1 MATFEHGHPV
11 VSTPRAVIV
20 IVTGVLVLYLTAW
33 YVVGHRQRDD
43 HVIYIKVAYGNQPG
57 EPVDLAAKEWAR
69 LVRGRSGGR
78 VVLQLFPSNQLGS
91 QKDVTEQAMMGG
103 NVLQITD
110 PAFLMDLVPDMGI
123 LAGPF
128 LCDSYDE
135 LLYLI
140 ETDWWK
146 QLEKKLRQRGLRIVA
161 GNWLYGTRHTLAS
174 KPVYKPEDFRGM
186 KIRCPNAD
194 MMIRAIEGMGATPAP
209 MALSDLYPALAQGVV
224 DGAENPL
231 PVLYGAKLHEQV
243 KYCSMTGH
251 ILILSQFVGG
261 ERFFASLPQDV
272 QDLLAETGRE
282 AGLTMNELIVRAE
295 AETVGQLEAEGVTFN
310 QVDKAAFRRASR
322 TVYDSFPRWT
332 PGLYEHV
339 VGLIEQYR
347 RRRDA
352 QMKRQSPD
360 TG

>member
-1 MATFEHGHPV
+1 
-11 VSTPRAVIV
+11 VSTPRAVFV
-20 IVTGVLVLYLTAW
+20 IIAGVVALYLTAW
-33 YVVGHRQRDD
+33 YVASHGRSDSE
-43 HVIYIKVAYGNQPG
+43 IITIKVAYGNQPG
-57 EPVDLAAKEWAR
+57 EPVDLAAREWAR
-69 LVRGRSGGR
+69 LVQQRSGGR

-103 NVLQITD
+103 NVVQITD
-110 PAFLMDLVPDMGI
+110 PAFLMDMVPDMGI

-135 LLYLI
+135 VLYLI

-146 QLEKKLRQRGLRIVA
+146 QLEQELRQRGLRIVA

-174 KPVYKPEDFRGM
+174 KPVHTPGDFRGM

-231 PVLYGAKLHEQV
+231 PVLYGAKLHEQA
-243 KYCSMTGH
+243 KYCSLTGH

-261 ERFFASLPQDV
+261 EPFFASLPQDV
-272 QDLLAETGRE
+272 QDLLEETGRE
-282 AGLTMNELIVRAE
+282 AGLYMNDLIVRAE
-295 AETVGQLEAEGVTFN
+295 AETVGKLKAEGVAFN
-310 QVDKAAFRRASR
+310 EVDKTAFRDASR
-322 TVYDSFPRWT
+322 SVYDSFPLWT
-332 PGLYEHV
+332 PGLYDDV
-339 VGLIEQYR
+339 ADLIERYR
-347 RRRDA
+347 RQRDA
-352 QMKRQSPD
+352 QGRTRSGD
-360 TG
+360 ER

>member
-1 MATFEHGHPV
+1 M
-11 VSTPRAVIV
+11 STTRAVSV
-20 IVTGVLVLYLTAW
+20 IIAGVVVLYLVAW
-33 YVVGHRQRDD
+33 YVASHRRRDAET
-43 HVIYIKVAYGNQPG
+43 VTIKVAYGNQPG
-57 EPVDLAAKEWAR
+57 EPVDLAAREWAR
-69 LVRGRSGGR
+69 LVRQRSGGR
-78 VVLQLFPSNQLGS
+78 VILQLFPSNQLGS

-135 LLYLI
+135 LLYLV

-146 QLEKKLRQRGLRIVA
+146 RLEQELRRRGLRIVA

-174 KPVYKPEDFRGM
+174 KPIHTPEDFHGM

-243 KYCSMTGH
+243 KYCSLTGH

-261 ERFFASLPQDV
+261 EQFFASLPQDV
-272 QDLLAETGRE
+272 QDLLEETGRE
-282 AGLTMNELIVRAE
+282 AGLYMNDLIVRAE
-295 AETVGQLEAEGVTFN
+295 AETAGQLKAEGVTFN
-310 QVDKAAFRRASR
+310 EVDKAAFREASR
-322 TVYDSFPRWT
+322 SVYDSFPLWT
-332 PGLYEHV
+332 PGLYDHV
-339 VGLIEQYR
+339 VGLIRQYR
-347 RRRDA
+347 LRRDTQA
-352 QMKRQSPD
+352 REPSPD
-360 TG
+360 TAPKKRTM